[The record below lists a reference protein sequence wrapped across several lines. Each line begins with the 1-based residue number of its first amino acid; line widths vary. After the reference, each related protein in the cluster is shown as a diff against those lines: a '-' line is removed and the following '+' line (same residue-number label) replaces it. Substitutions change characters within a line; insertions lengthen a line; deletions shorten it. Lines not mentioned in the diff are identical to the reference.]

1 MVYNVKD
8 SVPNREVLF
17 PLATLGAAAF
27 HATLL
32 VQAACHIA
40 RLQGLSDS
48 VVSIEEKSKAI
59 RLIQTRLDS
68 ADPNIRTGDEVI
80 AAVLSMADAE
90 VCFTYNFLK
99 SMLLRI

>member
-8 SVPNREVLF
+8 SKPNREVLF
-17 PLATLGAAAF
+17 PLAMLGPAAF
-27 HATLL
+27 QAILL

-48 VVSIEEKSKAI
+48 VNSIEQKSKAI
-59 RLIQTRLDS
+59 RLIQARLDNP
-68 ADPNIRTGDEVI
+68 DLTVRTGDEVI

-90 VCFTYNFLK
+90 VGTKITVPFLYV
-99 SMLLRI
+99 L